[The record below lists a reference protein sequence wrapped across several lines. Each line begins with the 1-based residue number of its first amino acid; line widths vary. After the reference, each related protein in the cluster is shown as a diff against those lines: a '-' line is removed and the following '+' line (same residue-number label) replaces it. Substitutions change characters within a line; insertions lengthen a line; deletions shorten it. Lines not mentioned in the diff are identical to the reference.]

1 MMGECDSVAPETDV
15 SFRRR
20 AVRHDKAAMV
30 IELARR
36 MAASA
41 EGLTIDEMA
50 REMRVGRRTAE
61 RMRDAVLMLFP
72 QVDEVS
78 DPPTKRWRIR
88 GGLSAFEQA
97 PTATE
102 MLELTKAAAGLRG
115 AGEPA
120 RAAALEGLERK
131 LKAAMRSTTLNRMAP
146 DLEALVRAETIA
158 VQAGPRPSADEAM
171 LTAIRGAVLAQQPLG
186 FTYSR
191 PGAEPRRRSVAP
203 CGVMFG
209 RANYLVAADR
219 ETGRIQTFRLDRM
232 SSVAPQEGVAV
243 PPADFDLNVFASQS
257 FGIYQDE
264 IENVAIRISP
274 PGADEARSWRW
285 HPTQTFE
292 DQPDGAVVVRFR
304 ASGMRE
310 LAWHLFTW
318 GEQAVILAPE
328 RLKAVMAGELA
339 AAERALQ
346 AARMN
351 KA

>member
-1 MMGECDSVAPETDV
+1 M
-15 SFRRR
+15 
-20 AVRHDKAAMV
+20 RHDKAAMV
-30 IELARR
+30 IDLARR
-36 MAASA
+36 LAASA
-41 EGLTIDEMA
+41 EGLTLDEMA
-50 REMRVGRRTAE
+50 RDMRVSRRTAE
-61 RMRDAVLMLFP
+61 RMRDAVFMLFP
-72 QVDEVS
+72 TVEEVS
-78 DPPTKRWRIR
+78 DPPSKRWRIR

-97 PTATE
+97 PTSTE
-102 MLELTKAAAGLRG
+102 MLELSKAATALRA

-158 VQAGPRPSADEAM
+158 VQAGPRPSADEGL

-191 PGAEPRRRSVAP
+191 PGAEPRRRAVAP

-243 PPADFDLNVFASQS
+243 PPADFDLGVFASQS

-264 IENVAIRISP
+264 IEEVVLRIAP
-274 PGADEARSWRW
+274 EGAAEAKSWRW

-292 DQPDGAVVVRFR
+292 DQADGGVIVRFR

-318 GEQAVILAPE
+318 GEQAVILAPQ

-339 AAERALQ
+339 AAGRALD
-346 AARMN
+346 AARG
-351 KA
+351 